1 MADASNYVVAPVA
14 YSILFYS
21 RFPKMPSS
29 VSFLLTVIIS
39 QIIAPLSLTRAE
51 ESFVLEEFQGYPMFH
66 EDEIRGRRTMGNIM
80 RSMDSDDSEVGRF
93 DSYWDSSARKKSETF
108 STNEQVDKVLEEA
121 FRDEPFAEESTGTVR
136 NNVGE
141 SLIAKHAHD
150 GSIPL
155 SIIENERNGNPYQR
169 DIVENE
175 LVESPFSEMDTG
187 MNIGRKFRHKV
198 V

>member
-1 MADASNYVVAPVA
+1 M
-14 YSILFYS
+14 I
-21 RFPKMPSS
+21 
-29 VSFLLTVIIS
+29 
-39 QIIAPLSLTRAE
+39 QAE
-51 ESFVLEEFQGYPMFH
+51 ENFILDEFQGYPMFR

-80 RSMDSDDSEVGRF
+80 RTMGSDDNDDSDAGRF
-93 DSYWDSSARKKSETF
+93 DSYWDSSARKKSETYF
-108 STNEQVDKVLEEA
+108 TNEQVDKVLEQA

-175 LVESPFSEMDTG
+175 LVESPFSDLDTG
-187 MNIGRKFRHKV
+187 MKMGRKFRHKV

>member
-1 MADASNYVVAPVA
+1 MKGMLTFRLA
-14 YSILFYS
+14 YYILCYS
-21 RFPKMPSS
+21 RFYKMAFKI
-29 VSFLLTVIIS
+29 SFLLVVIIS
-39 QIIAPLSLTRAE
+39 QIITPLCMIKAE
-51 ESFVLEEFQGYPMFH
+51 ESFILEEFRGYPMFH
-66 EDEIRGRRTMGNIM
+66 EHEIRGRKTMGNIM
-80 RSMDSDDSEVGRF
+80 RSMDSDDSDVGRF

-121 FRDEPFAEESTGTVR
+121 FRDEPFAESTGTVR

-187 MNIGRKFRHKV
+187 MKIGRKFRHKV
-198 V
+198 L

>member
-1 MADASNYVVAPVA
+1 MAFSRRCLLVVIAC
-14 YSILFYS
+14 
-21 RFPKMPSS
+21 
-29 VSFLLTVIIS
+29 
-39 QIIAPLSLTRAE
+39 QIILTQAE
-51 ESFVLEEFQGYPMFH
+51 ESFILEDFQGYPMYR

-80 RSMDSDDSEVGRF
+80 RSMGTDESNDSEVGRF
-93 DSYWDSSARKKSETF
+93 DSYWDSSARKKSETYF
-108 STNEQVDKVLEEA
+108 TNEQVDKVLEEA

-155 SIIENERNGNPYQR
+155 SVIESEHNGNPYQR

-175 LVESPFSEMDTG
+175 LVESPFSDMDTG
-187 MNIGRKFRHKV
+187 MKIGRKFRHKV
-198 V
+198 L